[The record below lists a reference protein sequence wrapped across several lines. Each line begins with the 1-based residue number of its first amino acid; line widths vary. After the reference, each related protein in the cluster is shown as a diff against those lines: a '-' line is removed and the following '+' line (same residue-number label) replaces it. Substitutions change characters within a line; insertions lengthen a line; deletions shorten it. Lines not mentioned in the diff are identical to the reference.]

1 MGAKHYPPDKLAHIS
16 SFLRM
21 GGSGGEARLLGAYT
35 SCPLWWPDLLL
46 GVSNVPVQSSPS
58 RYPEEEG
65 VEAGGGGPGRLSL
78 HPRLPALTESLPAFL
93 AAGVWKVQVFQLR
106 KAADL
111 KSHLV
116 FSHMWVGLPEEVD
129 PLGDVSL

>member
-1 MGAKHYPPDKLAHIS
+1 M
-16 SFLRM
+16 FL
-21 GGSGGEARLLGAYT
+21 
-35 SCPLWWPDLLL
+35 
-46 GVSNVPVQSSPS
+46 SSPAPAGIQEKKGL
-58 RYPEEEG
+58 REG
-65 VEAGGGGPGRLSL
+65 WGPGRLSL

-106 KAADL
+106 KAAGL

-116 FSHMWVGLPEEVD
+116 FSHMWVGLPGEVD

>member
-65 VEAGGGGPGRLSL
+65 VEAGGGGGLAGSASTQGCLPSL
-78 HPRLPALTESLPAFL
+78 NPCQPFWL
-93 AAGVWKVQVFQLR
+93 QVSG
-106 KAADL
+106 
-111 KSHLV
+111 KSRC
-116 FSHMWVGLPEEVD
+116 S
-129 PLGDVSL
+129 S

>member
-1 MGAKHYPPDKLAHIS
+1 M
-16 SFLRM
+16 FL
-21 GGSGGEARLLGAYT
+21 
-35 SCPLWWPDLLL
+35 
-46 GVSNVPVQSSPS
+46 SSPAPAGIQK
-58 RYPEEEG
+58 RKG
-65 VEAGGGGPGRLSL
+65 LRRGGGGPGRLSL